1 MNDEKI
7 DPQKGPWILTGTG
20 GVFYFEHP
28 EFYLPD
34 IANHLE
40 GINRFTG
47 ALKPGRTDRITV
59 AAHSLMVA
67 YLVDIKYYR
76 QAIMHDAVEA
86 YISDCNS
93 PLKTLIPD
101 YCRLEKR
108 LRKQLSI
115 HYDIDFNEGIHH
127 IKVADELTADIERY
141 LLLPESPH
149 FNVDK
154 IKGMAKFWSQK
165 YEEFSKPGMFYNM
178 ASQAGIKDKPTLA

>member
-1 MNDEKI
+1 MNNEEI
-7 DPQKGPWILTGTG
+7 DPHKGPWILTATG
-20 GVFYFEHP
+20 QVFYFEHP
-28 EFYLPD
+28 EFHLPD

-47 ALKPGRTDRITV
+47 ALKPGRTERITV

-67 YLVDIKYYR
+67 HLVDVKFQR
-76 QAIMHDAVEA
+76 QALMHDAVEA

-101 YCRLEKR
+101 YCKLERR
-108 LRKQLSI
+108 LRNKLSL

-127 IKVADELTADIERY
+127 IKVADKVTADIERY

-149 FNVDK
+149 FNVEK
-154 IKGMAKFWSQK
+154 IKGMSKFWSQK
-165 YEEFSKPGMFYNM
+165 YEEFSRPGLFQTT
-178 ASQAGIKDKPTLA
+178 ALWAGIKDK